1 MVFMHEKGME
11 RETSVPVVS
20 RSGQP
25 VNLCSLER
33 MPMEND
39 LRILLVEDLPS
50 DAELIEREIRTAGY
64 IPAIHRVETR
74 QDFVGSLLEY
84 APDVIVSDCLLSEF
98 TGREALALA
107 GEHAP
112 STPFIMVTGALSEET
127 AVEYMKAGAWDYVA
141 KERLVRL
148 GPSIHAA
155 LEKKRLLDE
164 KKQAEEALAKT
175 RNFYL
180 NLLEVSPALIW
191 RASPEGV
198 LDFFNTNWLSFTG
211 RTLQQQIG
219 DGWTESIHPD
229 DVEGLRMHM
238 RDYVSSRVSFEIE
251 YRLRRHDGHYR
262 WIQNFGR
269 PFHDDRGAFA
279 GHIGYCFD
287 KTERYETD
295 EVLRKLSRAVEQSKT
310 AIVITD
316 TEGRIEYANPS
327 YTEMTGFRLEEIIGR
342 NPRNDQGV
350 GALPD
355 IFGDFWQ
362 TVQKGGEWRGELRNR
377 KENGEQYWEFTTV
390 SPVTNADDIITHY
403 LVEKEDITL
412 RKKTEKALEE
422 SRAEL
427 FRKHG
432 ELQQLFEQVAR
443 SKEEWEK
450 TLDCIGDIVIL
461 VDSQGRI
468 KRCNRALQEFA
479 SLSYHQILG
488 NHVME
493 FLCFHGLL
501 FPDDVSLGSEVLHQG
516 SRRWFFCKSYPFI
529 DDESPETAG
538 FVLSIHDTTE
548 QKRVSEEL
556 EKAYRELKA
565 TQAALVHQEKMASIG
580 QLAAG
585 VAHEINNPMGFVSS
599 NLGTLGKYQAKL
611 EEFARILTKI
621 VESTGNEDALRILGE
636 SRKALKI
643 DYVMEDGNEL
653 IKESLEGAERV
664 RTIVQNLKSFSRVDE
679 SEYKLADINECLES
693 TINILSNEV
702 KYKANL
708 VRDLG
713 DIPMTRCYPQQINQ
727 LFMNLLVNASQ
738 AIEKQG
744 EIRVKTWHDG
754 TSIYASVSDTGCG
767 IPESVRTRIFE
778 PFFTTKEVGK
788 GTGLGLSIT
797 YDIIKKHNGDIYVE
811 SEPGN
816 GTTLTIRLPI
826 T

>member
-1 MVFMHEKGME
+1 MAFIHEEGME
-11 RETSVPVVS
+11 RETSAPVVS
-20 RSGQP
+20 HSGRP
-25 VNLCSLER
+25 IHPRFIESKC
-33 MPMEND
+33 MENV

-50 DAELIEREIRTAGY
+50 DAELIEREIRKAGY
-64 IPAIHRVETR
+64 SPDIHRVETR
-74 QDFVGSLLEY
+74 KDFVGSLSEST
-84 APDVIVSDCLLSEF
+84 PDVIVSDYLLPEF
-98 TGREALALA
+98 NGSEALALA
-107 GEHAP
+107 REHAP

-127 AVEYMKAGAWDYVA
+127 AVDYMKAGAWDCVV

-164 KKQAEEALAKT
+164 KKQAEEELAKT

-219 DGWTESIHPD
+219 DGWTDSIHPD
-229 DVEGLRMHM
+229 DVEGLRKHL
-238 RDYVSSRVSFEIE
+238 RGSVLSRVPFEIE
-251 YRLRRHDGHYR
+251 YRLRRHDGEYR

-287 KTERYETD
+287 KTERFETE
-295 EVLRKLSRAVEQSKT
+295 EVLRKLSRAVEQGKT
-310 AIVITD
+310 AVVITD
-316 TEGRIEYANPS
+316 TEGRIEYANPR
-327 YTEMTGFRLEEIIGR
+327 YTEMTGFGLDEVIGR
-342 NPRNDQGV
+342 NARTDPSADV
-350 GALPD
+350 VSD
-355 IFGDFWQ
+355 IFGDSWE
-362 TVQKGGEWRGELRNR
+362 TVQKGGEWRGELQNR
-377 KENGEQYWEFTTV
+377 KENGETYWEFATV
-390 SPVTNADDIITHY
+390 SPITNADDVITHY

-432 ELQQLFEQVAR
+432 ELQLLFEQVAR
-443 SKEEWEK
+443 SQKEWEN

-461 VDSQGRI
+461 VDSQGGI
-468 KRCNRALQEFA
+468 KRCNRALREFS
-479 SLSYHQILG
+479 SLTYHQILG
-488 NHVME
+488 NPVKE
-493 FLCFHGLL
+493 FLRLHGLR
-501 FPDDVSLGSEVLHQG
+501 FPDDVSSGSEILHQASG
-516 SRRWFFCKSYPFI
+516 RWFFCKSYPFS

-538 FVLSIHDTTE
+538 FVMTIHDTTE

-565 TQAALVHQEKMASIG
+565 TQTTIVHQEKMASIG

-585 VAHEINNPMGFVSS
+585 VAHEINNPMGFISC

-611 EEFARILTKI
+611 GEFARILTET

-679 SEYKLADINECLES
+679 SECKSADINECLES
-693 TINILSNEV
+693 TINIVWNEL

-708 VRDLG
+708 VRELG
-713 DIPMTRCYPQQINQ
+713 EIPMTRCYPQQINQ
-727 LFMNLLVNASQ
+727 VFMNLLVNASQ

-744 EIRVKTWHDG
+744 EIRVKTWHDA
-754 TSIYASVSDTGCG
+754 TSVYASVSDNGCG

-797 YDIIKKHNGDIYVE
+797 YEIIKKHNGDIYVE

-826 T
+826 A